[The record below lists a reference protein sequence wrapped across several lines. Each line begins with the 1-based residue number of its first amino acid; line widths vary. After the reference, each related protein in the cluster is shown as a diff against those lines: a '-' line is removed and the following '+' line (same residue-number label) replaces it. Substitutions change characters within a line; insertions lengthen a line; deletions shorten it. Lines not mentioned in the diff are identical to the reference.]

1 METWLWLRFSG
12 GQLLSA
18 HKLVNGAAC
27 GCFALWERKRIVVT
41 HWLCWCIQSTFTAVW
56 TLQSLF
62 PPPPSNIIF
71 NKMTVEGNEGKLSNC
86 EMSKVSSESKAW
98 MWCICSVV
106 PRSVARIRG
115 NKWGVTASWRKSWA
129 HRLAFISLRGPGELD
144 QLTTFPQVGRR
155 PPELIISGTQW
166 EGWRKIQKIM
176 LLLF

>member
-1 METWLWLRFSG
+1 MWLLRSLRKEKDCSDSLIVLMHSEHFYSG
-12 GQLLSA
+12 LDTSELIS
-18 HKLVNGAAC
+18 
-27 GCFALWERKRIVVT
+27 
-41 HWLCWCIQSTFTAVW
+41 
-56 TLQSLF
+56 
-62 PPPPSNIIF
+62 PPPSNIIF

-155 PPELIISGTQW
+155 PPEFNYLRDTVGGMTENSENYASLVLMTPQSP
-166 EGWRKIQKIM
+166 
-176 LLLF
+176 FP